1 MCQSI
6 LWKYRKKI
14 LANRWRCFSHF
25 CRFFDCKNRPLTS
38 PCLKICQN
46 VPWNVMQ
53 LVSKFEVQET
63 SGKNVM
69 IKTFRE
75 NWVIFSK
82 ILRSK
87 NRRFSN
93 CYKTSLG
100 SLIGLLEVIRGH
112 KRLYKAILEP
122 KRHEKRLKID
132 SRMVD
137 FRHLEGAKSKFK
149 PFHVLS

>member
-1 MCQSI
+1 
-6 LWKYRKKI
+6 
-14 LANRWRCFSHF
+14 
-25 CRFFDCKNRPLTS
+25 
-38 PCLKICQN
+38 
-46 VPWNVMQ
+46 
-53 LVSKFEVQET
+53 
-63 SGKNVM
+63 M

-87 NRRFSN
+87 NRKFSN
-93 CYKTSLG
+93 FYITSLG

-112 KRLYKAILEP
+112 KRLYKAILET

-132 SRMVD
+132 SRKVD
-137 FRHLEGAKSKFK
+137 FRHLEDAKTKFK